1 MPTARYNLSANSVDG
16 KIYAIGG
23 FHGNWAPYSVV
34 EEYNPVTDTWTEKKD
49 MPTPRGFSATSVVD
63 GQIYVIGGAMDTRSA
78 LSTVEIYDPATDSW
92 EVGPDMPTARV
103 LPSASAV
110 NGKIYVIGGSISF
123 RADAPLSIVEEYDT
137 RSVAVEPREK
147 LPTTWGEIKSD

>member
-1 MPTARYNLSANSVDG
+1 
-16 KIYAIGG
+16 
-23 FHGNWAPYSVV
+23 
-34 EEYNPVTDTWTEKKD
+34 
-49 MPTPRGFSATSVVD
+49 
-63 GQIYVIGGAMDTRSA
+63 MDTRSA

-123 RADAPLSIVEEYDT
+123 FAGAQLSIVEEYDT
-137 RSVAVEPREK
+137 RSVAIEPREK
-147 LPTTWGEIKSD
+147 LPTTWGAAKGTGDTETR